1 MGFLFSF
8 LFYFLVRLQSVK
20 FPSGIFLHHSHSRT
34 HVIMRAEE
42 RILGHEGLGVRARE
56 TRKNRSGGRGG
67 ENQAKQHR
75 KPTKM
80 YHLHASH
87 VDIIS

>member
-1 MGFLFSF
+1 
-8 LFYFLVRLQSVK
+8 
-20 FPSGIFLHHSHSRT
+20 
-34 HVIMRAEE
+34 MRAEE